1 MHLNFLIQ
9 ISQVQLFGLNKLV
22 LDAAWFQNAVDDGLN
37 EGADNVADD
46 WGVLVD
52 ERSHVIS
59 QDAADDCTEVL
70 VVN

>member
-1 MHLNFLIQ
+1 M
-9 ISQVQLFGLNKLV
+9 
-22 LDAAWFQNAVDDGLN
+22 DAAWFQNAVDDGLN